1 MKNEV
6 TINTNDL
13 LPTKDNLE
21 GMVSELKFL
30 NSTKSYSTKKG
41 KLESTSK
48 APFSY
53 YLIHVLKRDDKMPR
67 GQFFKGKR
75 PGPRSIIMDEYWT
88 SKSSYTCAQSPCFHT
103 CCI

>member
-6 TINTNDL
+6 TLNTNEL
-13 LPTKDNLE
+13 LPTKENLN
-21 GMVSELKFL
+21 GIARELKSL
-30 NSTKSYSTKKG
+30 NTTKSYSSKNG
-41 KLESTSK
+41 KLDSTSK

-53 YLIHVLKRDDKMPR
+53 YLIHALQRGDKVPR

-88 SKSSYTCAQSPCFHT
+88 SKSS
-103 CCI
+103 

>member
-1 MKNEV
+1 MKKEV
-6 TINTNDL
+6 TINT
-13 LPTKDNLE
+13 
-21 GMVSELKFL
+21 
-30 NSTKSYSTKKG
+30 TKSYSAKNG

-53 YLIHVLKRDDKMPR
+53 YLIHVLKRGDKVPR

-88 SKSSYTCAQSPCFHT
+88 SKSSYTRSHSPCFQI

>member
-6 TINTNDL
+6 MINTA
-13 LPTKDNLE
+13 
-21 GMVSELKFL
+21 
-30 NSTKSYSTKKG
+30 KSYSAKNG

-53 YLIHVLKRDDKMPR
+53 YLIHVLKGGDKVPR

-75 PGPRSIIMDEYWT
+75 PGPRSFIMDEYWT
-88 SKSSYTCAQSPCFHT
+88 SKSSDIRSQSPCFQHLLYLKKLYQSA
-103 CCI
+103 